1 MTRTDRDQEFELAV
15 IGGGSAGFAASIR
28 AAEEGLRVA
37 LINAGT
43 IGGTCVNLG
52 CIPSKALIRAAE
64 ANHQRAHHPFEGVAT
79 AGGDLDW
86 QAVRSQKDALVESL
100 RQAKY
105 VDVLAGYSSVSL
117 FNQNARLEHA
127 VEPVV
132 EPVVELGTETALET
146 AIVAGVD
153 AERGFPREE
162 STRILL
168 EDGTSIITPRVVITT
183 GASPSIPD
191 IPGLSDVD
199 YLDSTSVM
207 ELDALPSTMIVLGAG
222 SVALELAQAFARFGV
237 QVTVLSRSSHILSK
251 QDPDLGNALVDYLR
265 SEGLTVHTGLRVTGV
280 EQRGT
285 QKTVGFQTDGGIDR
299 SVSADCLLIATGRRP
314 NTAGL
319 GLEEAGVA
327 LGPGGEIEVDEFLQ
341 TTNPSVYAAGDVT
354 GEPMHVYVAAQDAS
368 RAVTNAL
375 HGNTEAVERRAV
387 PAVVFTDPAVAVV
400 GLTEAQAREEGG
412 EVITS
417 LLPLEHVPRSLA
429 AQNTRGFIKLVA
441 EAQTRR
447 IIGAQILASEAGE
460 MIMEPTLAVK
470 HGLTID
476 DLTSILHPY
485 LTLAEGV
492 KLAAQAFDKSP
503 SELSCCA
510 A

>member
-1 MTRTDRDQEFELAV
+1 MTRSDGDQQFGLAV

-28 AAEEGLRVA
+28 AAEEGIRVA
-37 LINAGT
+37 LINGGT
-43 IGGTCVNLG
+43 IGGTCVNVG

-64 ANHQRAHHPFEGVAT
+64 ANHRRAHHPFDGVAT
-79 AGGDLDW
+79 AGGALDW
-86 QAVRSQKDALVESL
+86 PAVRSQKDSLVESL
-100 RQAKY
+100 RQARY
-105 VDVLAGYSSVSL
+105 IDVLGAYPTVSL
-117 FNQNARLEHA
+117 FNQGARLDPE
-127 VEPVV
+127 
-132 EPVVELGTETALET
+132 G
-146 AIVAGVD
+146 GV
-153 AERGFPREE
+153 R
-162 STRILL
+162 L
-168 EDGTSIITPRVVITT
+168 EDGTRIIAPRVVVTT

-207 ELDALPSTMIVLGAG
+207 ELNALPSTMVVLGAG

-237 QVTVLSRSSHILSK
+237 EVTILSRSPHVLSK
-251 QDPDLGNALVDYLR
+251 QDPDLGNALADYLR
-265 SEGLTVHTGLRVTGV
+265 SEGLTIHTGLSVTAI
-280 EQRGT
+280 EQSDN
-285 QKTVGFQTDGGIDR
+285 QKTVRFRTEGGIVGGTEGGEDR

-314 NTAGL
+314 NTAGM
-319 GLEEAGVA
+319 GLEEAGVD
-327 LGPGGEIEVDEFLQ
+327 LGPGGEIVVNEFLQ
-341 TTNPSVYAAGDVT
+341 STNPSVYAAGDVT

-368 RAVTNAL
+368 RAAANAL
-375 HGNTEAVERRAV
+375 HGNSEPVDRRAV
-387 PAVVFTDPAVAVV
+387 PGVVFTDPAVAVV
-400 GLTEAQAREEGG
+400 GLTEAEARMQGE

-417 LLPLEHVPRSLA
+417 LLPMEYVPRSLA
-429 AQNTRGFIKLVA
+429 AQDTRGFIKLVA
-441 EAQTRR
+441 AAQTRR

-503 SELSCCA
+503 AELSCCA